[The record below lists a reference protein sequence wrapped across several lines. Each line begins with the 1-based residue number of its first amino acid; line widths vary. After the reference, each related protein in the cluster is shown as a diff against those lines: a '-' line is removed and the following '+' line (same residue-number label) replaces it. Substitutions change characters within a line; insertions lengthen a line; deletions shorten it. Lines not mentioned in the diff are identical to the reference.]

1 MALWWTLR
9 FAKHE
14 VLIPLN
20 RGAEIRLSHGPCKAS
35 LEQGAAFV
43 WHPPGCLEV
52 SGVHGVLHLL
62 YLELVKT
69 GQEHAQESWP
79 CAETTMDHCME
90 RTRNAGGFSA
100 VPSARRCAAGQEA
113 RRMAPPL
120 NPGYPAGCSFSPPAV
135 LVPPPPV
142 IVEPPF
148 VEAPWPE
155 DAYELAC
162 VESTP
167 EDDADTGLS
176 SSVLDWTAPAN
187 LVDHSDIGRRRQ
199 CIGTVPT
206 DSCSGKISQG
216 R

>member
-1 MALWWTLR
+1 
-9 FAKHE
+9 
-14 VLIPLN
+14 
-20 RGAEIRLSHGPCKAS
+20 
-35 LEQGAAFV
+35 
-43 WHPPGCLEV
+43 
-52 SGVHGVLHLL
+52 
-62 YLELVKT
+62 
-69 GQEHAQESWP
+69 
-79 CAETTMDHCME
+79 MDHCME

-148 VEAPWPE
+148 VEAPWAE

-162 VESTP
+162 
-167 EDDADTGLS
+167 DDADTGLS

-187 LVDHSDIGRRRQ
+187 LVDHSDIGR
-199 CIGTVPT
+199 TSMHW
-206 DSCSGKISQG
+206 DSAD
-216 R
+216 